1 MPEWKLAR
9 FQNAVYLLRLKKWVE
24 SLKVVLQCIL
34 ISLFIQSGRVF
45 LLSQSLTQTSHCDM
59 SKLFWPENS
68 KERKKPSMRSWK
80 QTHIQRLPAM
90 TPWHYVFGSG
100 QFDLPITQ
108 MYHLNL
114 LQFVYLGFNCSWR
127 KVGGGTGVHL
137 KDTKVNI
144 NSIFKRKLPP
154 RLDERERGPKPCW
167 AEPIGSYSKCL
178 HARWHRHWSW
188 LAVSLQSSD
197 KSILG
202 TVSSLKQGSQ
212 QDFIIIIFF
221 N

>member
-1 MPEWKLAR
+1 MSRE
-9 FQNAVYLLRLKKWVE
+9 FEGGSSMYIDQFIHSIGTCF
-24 SLKVVLQCIL
+24 SLVPK
-34 ISLFIQSGRVF
+34 SYTNKS
-45 LLSQSLTQTSHCDM
+45 CDM
-59 SKLFWPENS
+59 SKLFWPENR
-68 KERKKPSMRSWK
+68 KERKKNSMWSWK

-100 QFDLPITQ
+100 QFDLPTTQ

-114 LQFVYLGFNCSWR
+114 LQFVCLGFNRSWR

-137 KDTKVNI
+137 KRYK
-144 NSIFKRKLPP
+144 SEHKQYFKRKLPP
-154 RLDERERGPKPCW
+154 RLDGKEGGPKPCW
-167 AEPIGSYSKCL
+167 TEPIGLYSKCL